1 VLNRKVC
8 GRSSK
13 SESERKLNGLVKKS
27 RKKRSEQMRF
37 DERVKLRVVV
47 TNLRQIQMTHEG
59 WVRVS
64 PSMLSSPR
72 LEKQQ
77 RIVSWQWLR
86 TPPNYDF
93 DTNLVVRWNGL
104 IEKKLFRF
112 IKSWSLVAIRQ
123 RSITWVGSILQRGV
137 TLLRLLLGLGEAY
150 TLEIPTQW

>member
-1 VLNRKVC
+1 MNVD
-8 GRSSK
+8 
-13 SESERKLNGLVKKS
+13 
-27 RKKRSEQMRF
+27 EQ
-37 DERVKLRVVV
+37 VKLRDVV

-59 WVRVS
+59 RVRVL

-86 TPPNYDF
+86 TRPNYDF

-112 IKSWSLVAIRQ
+112 IKS
-123 RSITWVGSILQRGV
+123 
-137 TLLRLLLGLGEAY
+137 
-150 TLEIPTQW
+150 